1 MVSAAPLLA
10 GLLLALAVAVVL
22 LPARREPPVG
32 TVGSAGSAG
41 GAWTR
46 PGHGRQRAPDVAL
59 LLTEVATLLRA
70 GATTQRAWQR
80 GLERAGLSE
89 GTVPDDD
96 GVPPALR
103 ALATPPGHHPRELLR
118 RLRDPDDARRRR
130 EAAAAVP
137 GAVAACRLTG
147 ALGAPLADVLEA
159 VAEGVADSA
168 RAEASRATALSGP
181 RATARLLAG
190 LPLFGLVL
198 GAGVGARPLQVLLDG
213 GWGSALGAGGLVL
226 VVIGHVATS
235 RLVRAAEQDQDG
247 VDEALCLDLA
257 CAALRAGASVPGCLE
272 ALGRALEEDALGVVG
287 RALLLGASWEAAWQ
301 APEHAGAARARRWRH
316 RREGLELSLRPGWE
330 DGASPA
336 PLLAA
341 RAAAL
346 RAGRQAAEREAAERL
361 AVRLVLPLGLCH
373 LPAFLMLAIVPV
385 VLSIGGD
392 LLAG

>member
-1 MVSAAPLLA
+1 MSAAPLLA
-10 GLLLALAVAVVL
+10 GLLLALAIAVLL
-22 LPARREPPVG
+22 LPARREAP
-32 TVGSAGSAG
+32 AGPAG
-41 GAWTR
+41 AAAG
-46 PGHGRQRAPDVAL
+46 PGVFARRGRGRHRAPDVAL

-80 GLERAGLSE
+80 GLERAGLTE
-89 GTVPDDD
+89 GAVPDDD

-103 ALATPPGHHPRELLR
+103 ALAAPPGRRPGELLR
-118 RLRDPDDARRRR
+118 RLSDPDGARRRR

-137 GAVAACRLTG
+137 GAVAACRLTA
-147 ALGAPLADVLEA
+147 ALGAPLAGVLEA

-190 LPLFGLVL
+190 LPLLGLAL

-226 VVIGHVATS
+226 MAVGHAATT
-235 RLVRAAEQDQDG
+235 RLVRAAEQAEDG

-257 CAALRAGASVPGCLE
+257 CAALGAGASVPGCLE

-301 APEHAGAARARRWRH
+301 APEHTGAAEARRWRH

-336 PLLAA
+336 PLLTA

-361 AVRLVLPLGLCH
+361 AVRLVVPLGLCH
-373 LPAFLMLAIVPV
+373 LPAFLLLAIVPV
-385 VLSIGGD
+385 VLSVGSD